1 MKIFYSDIHFQH
13 NPPFEI
19 FDGGEKYPHFEVPE
33 RTERILAALKQT
45 DWADILPPEDF
56 GLDPI
61 LAVHDVDYIDFLR
74 SAYTEWMFS
83 ATDADY
89 EKTAL
94 LPATFPTGKRKR
106 KPKTLLGK
114 AGYYISDLSAPIVAG
129 TYAAA
134 LAAANCALS
143 GAKSLTINH
152 EQQTA
157 GVPLSVV
164 HRSPSA
170 FALCRPPGHHAGKAN
185 CAGYCYIN
193 NAAVAAN
200 WLSKQGKT
208 AILDIDYH
216 AGNGTQEIFYDRADV
231 FTISIHADPDFEYPY
246 YTGYADETGTGAG
259 LGYHRNF
266 PLPAGADDAVYIG
279 ALSEAL
285 GLIKTFGADYLVVSA
300 GMDLFEGDPLGK
312 FKVSRAGIH
321 QIGKEIAGL
330 KLPTLI
336 VMEGGYNNDA
346 LGENIVA
353 LLENFA

>member
-1 MKIFYSDIHFQH
+1 MKIFYSDIHHQH

-33 RTERILAALKQT
+33 RAERILAALKQT
-45 DWADILPPEDF
+45 SWAEILPPEDF
-56 GLDPI
+56 GLDPV
-61 LAVHDVDYIDFLR
+61 LAIHDSDYIDFLR
-74 SAYTEWMFS
+74 TAYAEWVQ
-83 ATDADY
+83 TDVDGNY
-89 EKTAL
+89 DKTAL
-94 LPATFPTGKRKR
+94 LPATFPTGKRRR

-143 GAKSLTINH
+143 GAKSVS
-152 EQQTA
+152 QS
-157 GVPLSVV
+157 VSPLQKSTT
-164 HRSPSA
+164 A

-216 AGNGTQEIFYDRADV
+216 AGNGTQEIFYDRADAL
-231 FTISIHADPDFEYPY
+231 TISIHADPDFEYPY
-246 YTGYADETGTGAG
+246 YTGYADETGAGTG
-259 LGYHRNF
+259 LGYHRSF
-266 PLPAGADDAVYIG
+266 PLPAGTDDKTYLETLEKAIV
-279 ALSEAL
+279 
-285 GLIKTFGADYLVVSA
+285 LIAKYSPAFLVISA
-300 GMDLFEGDPLGK
+300 GMDLYEGDPLGK
-312 FKVSRAGIH
+312 FKISREGIR
-321 QIGKEIAGL
+321 QISKKIAGL
-330 KLPTLI
+330 GLPTLV
-336 VMEGGYNNDA
+336 VMEGGYNNDD

-353 LLENFA
+353 LLENLA

>member
-1 MKIFYSDIHFQH
+1 MKIFYPDIHLQH

-33 RTERILAALKQT
+33 RAERILDALKQT
-45 DWADILPPEDF
+45 SWAEILPPEDF

-61 LAVHDVDYIDFLR
+61 LAVHDADYIDFLR
-74 SAYTEWMFS
+74 SAYDEWMRS
-83 ATDADY
+83 DTDAAY

-94 LPATFPTGKRKR
+94 LPATFPTGKRRR

-143 GAKSLTINH
+143 GAKTLTID
-152 EQQTA
+152 QR
-157 GVPLSVV
+157 PLTTETPSSTVHGPPSV
-164 HRSPSA
+164 

-200 WLSKQGKT
+200 WLTKQDKT

-216 AGNGTQEIFYDRADV
+216 AGNGTQEIFYERADV

-246 YTGYADETGTGAG
+246 YTGYADETGAGKG
-259 LGYHRNF
+259 LGYHRSF
-266 PLPAGADDAVYIG
+266 PLPAGADDKTYLETVEKAIT
-279 ALSEAL
+279 
-285 GLIKTFGADYLVVSA
+285 LIADYSPSFLVISA
-300 GMDLFEGDPLGK
+300 GMDLYEGDPLGK
-312 FKVSRAGIH
+312 FKVSREGIR
-321 QIGKEIAGL
+321 QIGKKIARL
-330 KLPTLI
+330 SLPTLV
-336 VMEGGYNNDA
+336 VMEGGYNNED
-346 LGENIVA
+346 LGQNIVA